1 VPVRIELLGRIDSLA
16 RRSLSSWA
24 RAHDHRRTELRAAS
38 RALPSA
44 DMLLALPRQRLDASA
59 DRLPRALIANAQAHH
74 AAYTRVASRLTPHTL
89 RIPILRNRERVLGLA
104 ARAGQCMRVH
114 GERRRDRF
122 AAVAARLSAG
132 LRANAEAQRVRIAR
146 SRERIDALSAR
157 AARAAATLIDR
168 RQARLE
174 RAGQLLAALSY
185 HGVLMRGFVLV
196 RAADGRP
203 LRVASAVSPG
213 MRLDIEFA
221 DGHVGATSD
230 GATSDGTTTGGATAN
245 GTRRPVPQTAAADPA
260 RPKPRRGSNPG
271 QGSLF

>member
-1 VPVRIELLGRIDSLA
+1 
-16 RRSLSSWA
+16 
-24 RAHDHRRTELRAAS
+24 
-38 RALPSA
+38 
-44 DMLLALPRQRLDASA
+44 
-59 DRLPRALIANAQAHH
+59 
-74 AAYTRVASRLTPHTL
+74 
-89 RIPILRNRERVLGLA
+89 
-104 ARAGQCMRVH
+104 
-114 GERRRDRF
+114 
-122 AAVAARLSAG
+122 VAARLSAG

-146 SRERIDALSAR
+146 SRERIDALSTR